1 MTGRRR
7 SKQVTEIP
15 KELEDCCQ
23 CPICFEFIKFTEI
36 EQHMSNNCGKD
47 RTRRSKRNVSKPP
60 TIEKKVSS
68 KKTETPNK
76 NNINIKNQ
84 KQTFAVPKTPENKT
98 LTIDNPKTI
107 TKTTTPKP
115 DFSYLEIPMF
125 VSHGIVRTP
134 HRSQAEVPN
143 ETDEEEDDQL
153 YDWVNDTPEIESVTQ
168 KSLFDTITE
177 IRNVTSQE
185 IEILINN

>member
-47 RTRRSKRNVSKPP
+47 KTRRSKRNVSKPP
-60 TIEKKVSS
+60 KKEKKVSD
-68 KKTETPNK
+68 KKAETPVNK
-76 NNINIKNQ
+76 KDTKNQ
-84 KQTFAVPKTPENKT
+84 KQTFAVPKTPENKN
-98 LTIDNPKTI
+98 LTIDSPKKAI
-107 TKTTTPKP
+107 KTNTPKP
-115 DFSYLEIPMF
+115 DLSYLEIPML

-134 HRSQAEVPN
+134 HRSQAEIPN

-153 YDWVNDTPEIESVTQ
+153 YDWVNDTPEIESITQ
-168 KSLFDTITE
+168 KSLLDTITE
-177 IRNVTSQE
+177 VRNVTSQE